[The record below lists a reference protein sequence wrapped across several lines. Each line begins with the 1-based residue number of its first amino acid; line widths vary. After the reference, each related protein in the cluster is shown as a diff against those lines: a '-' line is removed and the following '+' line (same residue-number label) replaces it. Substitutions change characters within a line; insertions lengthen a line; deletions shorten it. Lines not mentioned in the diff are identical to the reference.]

1 MKYIKCTE
9 TDRSDCLDMH
19 TTTIINRYT
28 IHISRKENNI
38 SFNTRHLVNI
48 ARS

>member
-19 TTTIINRYT
+19 TTTIINIPYIFPVKKT
-28 IHISRKENNI
+28 TFPLIHVIW
-38 SFNTRHLVNI
+38 
-48 ARS
+48 